1 MVELV
6 KYLDNAFIIAG
17 GCIGLLFAYRKW
29 PEKPEKKK
37 EWDAWHESYGKI
49 MKILSPIIIICGLI
63 SFTGIFD

>member
-6 KYLDNAFIIAG
+6 KYLDNVVVIACG
-17 GCIGLLFAYRKW
+17 FLGLLFAYRKW

-49 MKILSPIIIICGLI
+49 MKILSPIIIISGL
-63 SFTGIFD
+63 FL